1 MLIMQ
6 YNNVINN
13 YLNNILLFIVFF
25 FPLAIIVG
33 TATINLSV
41 ALICVITLLRFFK
54 DIDKYL
60 TKNSLLIYLLFLF
73 LYIFVNQIFK
83 FNSLDLFLKSLAN
96 FRYLIFS
103 LGVFIV
109 LENTSKKQILF
120 YSKINLVL
128 ILFVGLDI
136 VYQFFFYENIF
147 GFKPGMC
154 ALPLLECTRF
164 SGVFNEELIAGSF
177 ISQIG
182 LLILFLNSE
191 IKSNKKNAFIL
202 IFSLFIFYVILITG
216 ERTALLIF
224 IITLFFILF
233 FKKKL
238 FIFFIVIICL
248 LSTIFILATK
258 NESINKR
265 FVEVY
270 SVVKITPNGTFI
282 EKIKENPW
290 SYHYQA
296 AIELFLKKP
305 ISGHGIKSFRVKCL
319 ETNIDKKTIENNVY
333 YKDFRACSTHPHNYF
348 LEFLAEQGLIGGIFY
363 IGLIIMIIS
372 IIYKKIKHKKETF
385 LCIAIGSLIL
395 AIIFPFKPSGSFL
408 STYNASVLF
417 YIFGF
422 FIHSLK
428 NTK

>member
-1 MLIMQ
+1 MQ
-6 YNNVINN
+6 YNSLINN
-13 YLNNILLFIVFF
+13 YLNNILLFIIFF
-25 FPLAIIVG
+25 FPVAIILG
-33 TATINLSV
+33 SAIINLSV

-54 DIDKYL
+54 DIKKYL
-60 TKNSLLIYLLFLF
+60 TKNSLLIYLFFLF

-83 FNSLDLFLKSLAN
+83 FNSLELFLKSLAN

-103 LGVFIV
+103 LCIFIV
-109 LENTSKKQILF
+109 LENTSKKKILF

-128 ILFVGLDI
+128 ILFFGLDI
-136 VYQFFFYENIF
+136 IYQFFFNENIL

-154 ALPLLECTRF
+154 TLPVLECTRF
-164 SGVFNEELIAGSF
+164 SGLFNQEFIAGSF

-182 LLILFLNSE
+182 LLMLFLSSE
-191 IKSNKKNAFIL
+191 IKSNKKNSFII
-202 IFSLFIFYVILITG
+202 IFSLFIFYIILISG
-216 ERTALLIF
+216 ERTATLIF

-238 FIFFIVIICL
+238 FIFFIVIFCL
-248 LSTIFILATK
+248 LSTIFILAAK

-265 FVEVY
+265 FVDVY
-270 SVVKITPNGTFI
+270 SGIKIVPKGTFI

-305 ISGHGIKSFRVKCL
+305 ISGHGIKSFRLKCL
-319 ETNIDKKTIENNVY
+319 DTNIDKKTFENPHY

-372 IIYKKIKHKKETF
+372 NIYKKIKHKKETF

-408 STYNASVLF
+408 STYNASILF